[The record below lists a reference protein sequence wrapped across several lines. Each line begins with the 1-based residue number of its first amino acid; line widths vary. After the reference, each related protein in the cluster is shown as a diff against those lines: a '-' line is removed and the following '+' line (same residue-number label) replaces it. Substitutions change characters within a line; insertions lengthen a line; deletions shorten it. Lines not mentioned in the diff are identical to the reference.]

1 MIKYRTVVKNIIFK
15 TLMLGLSVSCL
26 VLYSATVFANCKG
39 VTPKC
44 SEAAKCMPK
53 TKSFGSKSDLFVQNS
68 SLKIDSKCVR
78 AETAKGCFNSA
89 PSSYINAYN
98 MPGWRACKPGSRNC
112 ACSNGKCYRNHL
124 GSDLGTGGKTDAIAY
139 ASADGQITFRSDSVG
154 GSGRVVVIKHT
165 KHCDGA
171 GKGGGHY
178 YSLYRHLNKVF
189 VSLGS
194 SVKKDQKIGIIGG
207 SSYTNSKKL
216 CDNPEQ
222 QGHHCANASKKRG
235 EFYDIHMHLEVMEE
249 SPKNGASSGAKN
261 TYQLACGNMQALC
274 GGCPNNM
281 DNCKKGLNVINP
293 SSNGDKLTG
302 SEASK
307 LDSMGGNVDGGEMG
321 DDSEDGSGEPAC
333 LLSNY
338 LDAEGCTSC
347 DIFKTIFNAA
357 STIAATAIGNL
368 AAPSRTL
375 VLTGFLIWLAIYVLK
390 QISSFQGASPG
401 DMLKGIIF
409 QGARVAIVVFMLSGA
424 LYQVMDLTLNPVMKT
439 GLTFANSLNPNS
451 NCDTSREYMQGIN
464 GYGSDTG
471 LQSTSIGG
479 LSRDLGESII
489 CTIKNLEDS
498 VGILMSLGN
507 YSICLSFHDRS
518 VLDGLMPHLGYLIS
532 GAGLWLVGLFLLFA
546 FPWCL
551 IDCILQLC
559 IAAAMMPC
567 AVAAFAFKSTAK
579 YIKIVW
585 EFFMNA
591 MFNLVFMAVLL
602 FILTSM
608 FKNWIGLSNESLAS
622 FDPNLLVTA
631 FQEDGL
637 AWWGIGFFK
646 IFAFVFLFVCF
657 IDEVPQMAQN
667 FASGAPMGGS
677 KGIGRMVGGTV
688 AQTAAAGLKGAG
700 HIAAKSAGAIG
711 EATNSLAGN
720 WARSK
725 WNQAKGITLMA
736 LGGRKITDADGKTIG
751 YQARFKV
758 PGFTQTRTVTKDA
771 NGVWS
776 QTKETHQKTAADKEF
791 KPMVNAN
798 GEQTYAVKTGGKG
811 PFSEYEEMTK
821 SVDSASGNNVYT
833 SKDGQSILITDANGN
848 ILQYKR
854 RRDTSMRQEEHR
866 GSVQNI
872 NDAFMHKRTMV
883 DAKGNVIGTDVE
895 FKNVSSKYLV
905 NKDGSTNMHAY
916 NQIMNGVSD
925 ENKADALAAM
935 AGIHMASRGQ
945 TLDNRFKSRDVVM
958 DNNGGITITQTNR
971 DGSVQLVN
979 AQMVGGQMVISNQIT
994 DTKGSVTI
1002 QKTNGLQNK
1011 TTSFSKQKDGTY
1023 KKSVKYSFTDEA
1035 HSRSRLSD
1043 PLDANGAWG
1052 YGINPQKAMSG
1063 FNANEFQ
1070 EHLDQLANGK
1080 IKDTSLTEVQMLMET
1095 NNKQLPKLADSQRGA
1110 TILHG
1115 LASVQSQTPDTQ
1127 QKNIDANTY
1136 LQQFNMSTPP
1146 NYNASGHSLPK
1157 SRFDKN
1163 GVKHTVKYAQN
1174 GDYSDT
1180 FKQKD
1185 GSRQTLIYGKD
1196 NKVKAKIVIDKNNN
1210 ETRIMYKN
1218 DGTDVFKNNSSGGI
1232 TRQSFDKDKNLLSE
1246 VVQDKDG
1253 RSSLNNASGAVQAS
1267 SPTRAELLD
1276 VSAALQ
1282 EDIANGVVDSQEQM
1296 MAQEL
1301 IKQELQSIIDDP
1313 TQLSQMKDNEL
1324 KETVM
1329 LADAAV
1335 KDADGRRDA
1344 ELDKLLNDAMA
1355 VMTPQQKAELML
1367 TANLSK
1373 ELAAQLV
1380 S

>member
-15 TLMLGLSVSCL
+15 TLMLGLSIGCL
-26 VLYSATVFANCKG
+26 VLYSAPAFANCNG

-44 SEAAKCMPK
+44 ETATSYESQGGCSPNK
-53 TKSFGSKSDLFVQNS
+53 TKSGSLVGNASAQ
-68 SLKIDSKCVR
+68 VR
-78 AETAKGCFNSA
+78 AKCLVDTTSGGCFNSV
-89 PSSYINAYN
+89 PVSSVGSYN
-98 MPGWRACKPGSRNC
+98 REGARS
-112 ACSNGKCYRNHL
+112 STRNHY
-124 GSDLGTGGKTDAIAY
+124 GSDLGAGGKTGVLAY
-139 ASADGQITFRSDSVG
+139 AATDGTVMGCSISTG
-154 GSGRVVVIKHT
+154 GGRTTVIRHT

-171 GKGGGHY
+171 GKSGQY
-178 YSLYRHLNKVF
+178 YSTIYRHFFKQTKC
-189 VSLGS
+189 SGA
-194 SVKKDQKIGIIGG
+194 VKKDEAIGVVGG
-207 SSYTNSKKL
+207 SNSPSRSGPV
-216 CDNPEQ
+216 CDNPAQDPKGAKCKHYAIHLHFEVVNS
-222 QGHHCANASKKRG
+222 AMSAAST
-235 EFYDIHMHLEVMEE
+235 YV
-249 SPKNGASSGAKN
+249 GASQTMQSS
-261 TYQLACGNMQALC
+261 CGGLQALC
-274 GGCPNNM
+274 GGCPVSTKSCGGGM
-281 DNCKKGLNVINP
+281 QGY
-293 SSNGDKLTG
+293 SNGQQATG
-302 SEASK
+302 SETQSP
-307 LDSMGGNVDGGEMG
+307 DSMGGNVNGGEMG
-321 DDSEDGSGEPAC
+321 DDSGEPAC

-357 STIAATAIGNL
+357 STIAATAIGKL

-518 VLDGLMPHLGYLIS
+518 VLSGLMPHLGYLIS

-559 IAAAMMPC
+559 IAAAMIPC

-585 EFFMNA
+585 DFFMNA

-736 LGGRKITDADGKTIG
+736 LGGRKITDANGKTIG

-979 AQMVGGQMVISNQIT
+979 AQMVGDQMVISNQIT
-994 DTKGSVTI
+994 DTKGNVTI

-1253 RSSLNNASGAVQAS
+1253 RSPLNNASGAVQAS

-1282 EDIANGVVDSQEQM
+1282 EDIANGIVDSQEQM

-1344 ELDKLLNDAMA
+1344 DLDKLLNDAMA

>member
-26 VLYSATVFANCKG
+26 VLYSATVFANCNG

-44 SEAAKCMPK
+44 SEVAKTESQGGCVPN
-53 TKSFGSKSDLFVQNS
+53 GSKSHFSNNS
-68 SLKIDSKCVR
+68 SEQVKAKCVANQTSNGCYNSVPVSNVGSYNR
-78 AETAKGCFNSA
+78 A
-89 PSSYINAYN
+89 
-98 MPGWRACKPGSRNC
+98 GWRASKN
-112 ACSNGKCYRNHL
+112 RNHF
-124 GSDLGTGGKTDAIAY
+124 GSDLGTGGDPRVIAY
-139 ASADGQITFRSDSVG
+139 APADG
-154 GSGRVVVIKHT
+154 VIKGCTLSGGGGRTMVIEHT

-171 GKGGGHY
+171 GKSGSY
-178 YSLYRHLNKVF
+178 YTTVFRHFFKPERC
-189 VSLGS
+189 SG
-194 SVKKDQKIGIIGG
+194 SVKKGDRLGIVGG
-207 SSYTNSKKL
+207 SNYVRSANLL
-216 CDNPEQ
+216 CDAEK
-222 QGHHCANASKKRG
+222 QGGGKKCKKISKDKKVCCSPYPIHLHMEVVDGRVNASATS
-235 EFYDIHMHLEVMEE
+235 V
-249 SPKNGASSGAKN
+249 ASN
-261 TYQLACGNMQALC
+261 MTYQASCGGLQALC
-274 GGCPNNM
+274 GGCPVSTKSCRGGM
-281 DNCKKGLNVINP
+281 QGY
-293 SSNGDKLTG
+293 SNGQRATADD
-302 SEASK
+302 AQRP
-307 LDSMGGNVDGGEMG
+307 DAMGENPNGDEMG
-321 DDSEDGSGEPAC
+321 DDSGEPAC

-833 SKDGQSILITDANGN
+833 SKDGQSMLITDANGN

-994 DTKGSVTI
+994 DTKGNVTI

-1246 VVQDKDG
+1246 VVQNKDG
-1253 RSSLNNASGAVQAS
+1253 RSSLNNASGAVHTS

-1344 ELDKLLNDAMA
+1344 DLDKLLNDAMA